1 MSYSKNIILFIA
13 LYFSL
18 IVGFLFNENLNYGS
32 YYDWINVYLPPI
44 NDFSNNF
51 YNTLINFD
59 TYGQRH
65 SPVYLIFLSFFLR
78 LGLDLEVIRL
88 LHLHLCLILIL
99 LFYYCLKLRFQ
110 NIDKSTLQL
119 LSMFIFLSPTFR
131 SLAIWPDSRLPGLM
145 VFVLSIYFFLKFVKK
160 KDFSKTINAWL
171 SAFSLI
177 LSAYISPNFSLFAF
191 FTYFFFF
198 KHLEIKNFCLLI
210 FLSIILSIP
219 MFYYI
224 FIMEVN
230 FMTAG
235 KTPGIDRNSS
245 DFSFNFSDKF
255 LIISTIFLFH
265 ILPIIYF
272 IIDYKK
278 LSYFIKSKLIYF
290 LPIFVILIYFFDY
303 RPEFTGGGFFYQL
316 SIFIFE
322 NNYFFYLISFFS
334 LFWLYYISSVSKQN
348 FFLILIIIISNIQ
361 NTIYHKYYEPLILIL
376 VFLLFQNLKYSNFFS
391 EKLNLLYLYIFSFF
405 YIFLRVYKITFL
417 V

>member
-145 VFVLSIYFFLKFVKK
+145 AFVLSIYFFLKFVKK

-278 LSYFIKSKLIYF
+278 LFYFIKSKLIFF

-303 RPEFTGGGFFYQL
+303 HPEFTGGGFFYQL
-316 SIFIFE
+316 SIFVFE
-322 NNYFFYLISFFS
+322 NNYLFYLISFFS

-391 EKLNLLYLYIFSFF
+391 EKINLLYLYIFSIF